1 MQIREPAAPPTGHA
15 AGDARGLGLALG
27 WERRRGWGG
36 RRLSPG
42 GASPAPPPGQ
52 AGGHRPLLDAPAASG
67 GGPWGSI
74 QDCMQPPPLGP
85 ADMPRAP
92 SSLVCDPK
100 DEHRRDWLVS
110 VLVLLGTLL
119 VLGLVAL
126 LCRR

>member
-1 MQIREPAAPPTGHA
+1 M
-15 AGDARGLGLALG
+15 
-27 WERRRGWGG
+27 
-36 RRLSPG
+36 S
-42 GASPAPPPGQ
+42 
-52 AGGHRPLLDAPAASG
+52 
-67 GGPWGSI
+67 
-74 QDCMQPPPLGP
+74 
-85 ADMPRAP
+85 RAP